1 MFAIK
6 ARRINW
12 IPISFAIIF
21 LLTSA
26 LPVNYAGITKN
37 VILNEIKAEM
47 QLSCRAKAPLSLQQY
62 EEWMYSLPE
71 KQAIRINS
79 KFRYLNSWLGTESS
93 THLIDRNV
101 TYNLYSVA
109 ADIETNAAPAGTD
122 NGKGTYSGAIDSQT
136 NISVPK
142 GYTQIITIHSHDIS
156 IR

>member
-1 MFAIK
+1 MRRFNDYGITVNRLYLATLNGWFYFVCIGLFAIK

-47 QLSCRAKAPLSLQQY
+47 QRSCQAKAPLSLQQY

-71 KQAIRINS
+71 KQAKS
-79 KFRYLNSWLGTESS
+79 
-93 THLIDRNV
+93 D
-101 TYNLYSVA
+101 A
-109 ADIETNAAPAGTD
+109 A
-122 NGKGTYSGAIDSQT
+122 
-136 NISVPK
+136 
-142 GYTQIITIHSHDIS
+142 
-156 IR
+156 